1 MDGDDGIVWFL
12 RAAQQDLG
20 SVVVLAL
27 EGRVSNAT
35 APDLAG
41 WLAAVKGRPL
51 RGVVVDLSGVDYING
66 TGLRLLT
73 GAAAALAAANAKLVV
88 CGLRPG
94 LQTIF
99 DMAAP
104 IPHLTIEPSADVA
117 SRRLLHSGEPGPL
130 RGSLPTDSD

>member
-12 RAAQQDLG
+12 RATQQDLG
-20 SVVVLAL
+20 SVVILAI

-35 APDLAG
+35 VPDLAG
-41 WLAAVKGRPL
+41 WLAAFKDRPV
-51 RGVVVDLSGVDYING
+51 RGVVIDLSGVDYING

-73 GAAAALAAANAKLVV
+73 GAAADLAATNAELVV

-104 IPHLTIEPSADVA
+104 IPHLTIESSADVA
-117 SRRLLHSGEPGPL
+117 SRRLIHSGEPGPL
-130 RGSLPTDSD
+130 RGSRPTDSA

>member
-12 RAAQQDLG
+12 RATQQDLE

-35 APDLAG
+35 VPDLTG
-41 WLAAVKGRPL
+41 WLNAVKSRRL

-73 GAAAALAAANAKLVV
+73 AAAADLAGADGELVV
-88 CGLRPG
+88 CGLRPA

-104 IPHLTIEPSADVA
+104 IPHLTIESSADAA
-117 SRRLLHSGEPGPL
+117 SRRLLHSA
-130 RGSLPTDSD
+130 

>member
-12 RAAQQDLG
+12 RATQEDLE

-35 APDLAG
+35 VPELAR
-41 WLAAVKGRPL
+41 WLAAVKGRRL
-51 RGVVVDLSGVDYING
+51 RGLVVDLSGVDYING

-73 GAAAALAAANAKLVV
+73 ATAAEFATARVEMVV

-104 IPHLTIEPSADVA
+104 IPHLTIEPSADAA
-117 SRRLLHSGEPGPL
+117 SRRLLHSA
-130 RGSLPTDSD
+130 

>member
-12 RAAQQDLG
+12 RGALQDLE

-41 WLAAVKGRPL
+41 WLAAVRGRRL

-66 TGLRLLT
+66 NGLRLLT
-73 GAAAALAAANAKLVV
+73 AAAAELAAANGELVV

-99 DMAAP
+99 EMAAP
-104 IPHLTIEPSADVA
+104 IPHLTIESSADAA
-117 SRRLLHSGEPGPL
+117 SRRLLLSA
-130 RGSLPTDSD
+130 

>member
-12 RAAQQDLG
+12 RATQEDLE

-41 WLAAVKGRPL
+41 WLAAVKGRRL

-73 GAAAALAAANAKLVV
+73 AAAAELAAANNELVV

-104 IPHLTIEPSADVA
+104 IPHLTIESSADVA
-117 SRRLLHSGEPGPL
+117 SRRLLHSA
-130 RGSLPTDSD
+130 

>member
-12 RAAQQDLG
+12 RAARQDLG
-20 SVVVLAL
+20 SVVILAI

-41 WLAAVKGRPL
+41 RLAAIRGRPL
-51 RGVVVDLSGVDYING
+51 RGVVIDLSGVDYING
-66 TGLRLLT
+66 TGLRLLAT
-73 GAAAALAAANAKLVV
+73 AATELAAANAELVV

-94 LQTIF
+94 LRTIF

-104 IPHLTIEPSADVA
+104 LPNLTIELSADAA
-117 SRRLLHSGEPGPL
+117 SRRLLRSDEPGPL
-130 RGSLPTDSD
+130 RGSRPTS

>member
-12 RAAQQDLG
+12 RAAQRDLG
-20 SVVVLAL
+20 SVVVLAI
-27 EGRVSNAT
+27 EGRVSTAT

-41 WLAAVKGRPL
+41 WLAAIKGRPL
-51 RGVVVDLSGVDYING
+51 RGVVIDLSGVDYING
-66 TGLRLLT
+66 AGLRLLT
-73 GAAAALAAANAKLVV
+73 ATATELAAANVELVV

-104 IPHLTIEPSADVA
+104 IAHLTIEASADVA
-117 SRRLLHSGEPGPL
+117 SRRLLHSA
-130 RGSLPTDSD
+130 

>member
-12 RAAQQDLG
+12 RAAQRDLG
-20 SVVVLAL
+20 SVVVLAI
-27 EGRVSNAT
+27 EGRVSTAT

-41 WLAAVKGRPL
+41 WLAAIKGRPL
-51 RGVVVDLSGVDYING
+51 RGVVIDLSGVDYING
-66 TGLRLLT
+66 AGLRLLT
-73 GAAAALAAANAKLVV
+73 ATATDLAAANVELVV

-104 IPHLTIEPSADVA
+104 IAHLTIEVSADVA
-117 SRRLLHSGEPGPL
+117 SRRLLHSA
-130 RGSLPTDSD
+130 

>member
-12 RAAQQDLG
+12 RGALQDLE

-41 WLAAVKGRPL
+41 WLAAVGGRRL

-66 TGLRLLT
+66 NGLRLLT
-73 GAAAALAAANAKLVV
+73 AAAAELAAANGELVV
-88 CGLRPG
+88 CGLCPG

-99 DMAAP
+99 EMAAP
-104 IPHLTIEPSADVA
+104 IPHLTIESSADAA
-117 SRRLLHSGEPGPL
+117 SRRLLLSA
-130 RGSLPTDSD
+130 